1 MHTYKREQSYATTAI
16 IPLRGVYRFCLV
28 NLDEDRGK
36 YGAALPQS
44 VKQIQP
50 VLMRVSIHLFPRAV
64 IQFNE
69 TAAATFDFDAVAT
82 LLFDKV
88 CSVTTRVR
96 QQQLN
101 KIQRAPDGRCSA
113 KRDEFDSSRVLS
125 VV

>member
-64 IQFNE
+64 IQFN
-69 TAAATFDFDAVAT
+69 
-82 LLFDKV
+82 KV